1 MDMMQGAGFAAAYNL
16 DGGLLRRQAEKRPML
31 VGSPIS

>member
-1 MDMMQGAGFAAAYNL
+1 MAMMQAVGFAAAHNL